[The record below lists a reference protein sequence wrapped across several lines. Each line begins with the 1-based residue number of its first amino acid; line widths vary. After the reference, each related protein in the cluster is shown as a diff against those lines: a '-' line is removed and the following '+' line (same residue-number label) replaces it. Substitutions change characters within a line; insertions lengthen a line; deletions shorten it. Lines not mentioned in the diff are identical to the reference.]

1 MEITKTDKNNFF
13 IVTKSI
19 NAALEHMAPKADVVM
34 FSAPQKDKVNKVD
47 GVVVFDSAG
56 EYEVKNCMID
66 AISLGLGITSYS
78 ILSEGIRLAYLPSAD
93 DVLTDAQIEAFA
105 SVDILLIPV
114 AGEKASGT
122 IKIIGQIEP
131 KVIVPHSYSPEELKM
146 LTDELGREQEKTA
159 KLKIAKK
166 ELTETE
172 QQRLVVI
179 E

>member
-66 AISLGLGITSYS
+66 AIAIVSGVTAYS

-93 DVLTDAQIEAFA
+93 EVLTDAQIEAFA
-105 SVDILLIPV
+105 SVDILLIPIS
-114 AGEKASGT
+114 GEKASST

-131 KVIVPHSYSPEELKM
+131 KVVVPHSYSQEELKM
-146 LTDELGREQEKTA
+146 LIGELGQEQEKTA
-159 KLKIAKK
+159 KLKVAKK
-166 ELTETE
+166 ELVETE
-172 QQRLVVI
+172 QQRLVVV